1 MKKRIFSLVVALVL
15 AVACFSLT
23 ACGEVKQGSKI
34 QRMKMVLEFRNEKGE
49 VTDEKTVGIELY
61 LNFAPETTKQFMKLA
76 EEGYYDGVCI
86 SNVYDK
92 YLEFGEYTG
101 KKAGE
106 LTENKKTASPI
117 KGEFEDNGIVGNKLS
132 SSSTG
137 VLIMKHDADDKDG
150 TTHYDSAKGTVI
162 VTLNSASAA
171 YPSKSYCVFGR
182 ITSDD
187 ADKNPK
193 KSYSDS
199 TSVNR
204 TGKSSLE
211 IIKTVADLAS
221 KKEDGEITKTY
232 YDSKVKKFYT
242 YIEATDE
249 DTSETTKTWYEG
261 LGDSKTEISDKT
273 VIEELGKKI
282 DDEKYTFYTVPYAFV
297 TIKSI
302 TKAK

>member
-1 MKKRIFSLVVALVL
+1 MN
-15 AVACFSLT
+15 
-23 ACGEVKQGSKI
+23 
-34 QRMKMVLEFRNEKGE
+34 MVLEFRDESGK

-61 LNFAPETTKQFMKLA
+61 LNFAPKTTKHFMQLA
-76 EEGYYDGVCI
+76 ESGYYNGVCI

-101 KKAGE
+101 TKLGE
-106 LTENKKTASPI
+106 LTENTKTVSTV

-137 VLIMKHDADDKDG
+137 VLIMKRDADDEKE
-150 TTHYDSAKGTVI
+150 TYYDSAKGTVI

-193 KSYSDS
+193 ESYSDS

-204 TGKSSLE
+204 TGK
-211 IIKTVADLAS
+211 
-221 KKEDGEITKTY
+221 
-232 YDSKVKKFYT
+232 
-242 YIEATDE
+242 
-249 DTSETTKTWYEG
+249 
-261 LGDSKTEISDKT
+261 
-273 VIEELGKKI
+273 
-282 DDEKYTFYTVPYAFV
+282 
-297 TIKSI
+297 
-302 TKAK
+302 

>member
-101 KKAGE
+101 TKAGE
-106 LTENKKTASPI
+106 LTENKKTASTV

-132 SSSTG
+132 SSST
-137 VLIMKHDADDKDG
+137 LTRMK
-150 TTHYDSAKGTVI
+150 I
-162 VTLNSASAA
+162 LLVTC
-171 YPSKSYCVFGR
+171 PSTPTRS
-182 ITSDD
+182 
-187 ADKNPK
+187 
-193 KSYSDS
+193 
-199 TSVNR
+199 
-204 TGKSSLE
+204 
-211 IIKTVADLAS
+211 
-221 KKEDGEITKTY
+221 
-232 YDSKVKKFYT
+232 
-242 YIEATDE
+242 
-249 DTSETTKTWYEG
+249 
-261 LGDSKTEISDKT
+261 
-273 VIEELGKKI
+273 
-282 DDEKYTFYTVPYAFV
+282 
-297 TIKSI
+297 
-302 TKAK
+302 